1 MTDIAHLVGT
11 PMRVRSLA
19 PWFGGKR
26 NLASVIVAE
35 LGEHRAYWEPFCGSM
50 AVLLSKAPCTMETVN
65 DLHADLINLA
75 RVIRDPQEGS
85 RLYRMLRR
93 TFMHED
99 IFAESDKLMR
109 EFEKT
114 PLGEMDP
121 VTRAYHYF
129 VVSWLGRN
137 GTAGQPANKKGTY
150 CVRFTS
156 NGGHAAKR
164 WRSVCESIPAWRRR
178 MRNVTILNRDG
189 FELLERIEDKAGTAI
204 YIDPPY
210 VEKNAKYLHDFTG
223 ADHER
228 LASAVKRFTKTRV
241 IVSYY
246 AHSEVDRLYAGWTQV
261 RIEVTKS
268 MSQGNKRGAGKARAT
283 EVLLI
288 NGRSYTQ
295 EERDKNAL
303 LAKGGD

>member
-1 MTDIAHLVGT
+1 MIDTTMKVK
-11 PMRVRSLA
+11 SLA

-26 NLASVIVAE
+26 NLAAVIVAE
-35 LGEHRAYWEPFCGSM
+35 LGDHSAYWEPFCGSM
-50 AVLLSKAPCTMETVN
+50 AVLLSKAPCKMETVN
-65 DLHADLINLA
+65 DLHNDLINLA
-75 RVIRDPQEGS
+75 LVVRDVRNGAK
-85 RLYRMLRR
+85 LYRKLRR
-93 TFMHED
+93 TLMHED
-99 IFAESDKLMR
+99 IFAESDRLMR
-109 EFEKT
+109 KFEQI
-114 PLGEMDP
+114 PPGGDGLDRVE
-121 VTRAYHYF
+121 RAYHYL

-137 GTAGQPANKKGTY
+137 GTAGTPANHKGTY

-178 MRNVTILNRDG
+178 MRSVTILNRDG
-189 FELLERIEDKAGTAI
+189 FELLERIEDKAGTVI

-210 VEKNAKYLHDFTG
+210 FEKNAKYLHDFKA

-228 LASAVKRFTKTRV
+228 LASLVKRFTKTRV

-246 AHSEVDRLYAGWTQV
+246 AHPEVDRLYPGWTQR

-268 MSQGNKRGAGKARAT
+268 MSQGNKRGAGKSRAT

-288 NGRSYTQ
+288 NGPSYTVDAGQ
-295 EERDKNAL
+295 EEL
-303 LAKGGD
+303 F